1 MPITIHGVTLGD
13 IVHTSSLFYTAG
25 TNDKTYRVVIYECA
39 TSSISGDAD
48 AYDGYALVTHWGR
61 RGSVV
66 SEGRSKVV
74 TVSSDVTSLMRP
86 ASDLLR
92 DKIGKGYTHRT
103 SGQIGTG
110 ILMEAVWTFEVDHT
124 ALPSADQSA
133 PIATVSN
140 WRLPEITGG
149 DWHRDDFTESM
160 LLVGHR
166 PLLMDEMPV
175 QGDEI
180 LTVASGQWGLQRRE
194 QLDTR
199 AIRVQCHQRTQRPL
213 PSHVRYVREVVL
225 WRLPNPPAGH
235 QWQHASRWT
244 QDMLPAGYRPL
255 LLDEVDQR
263 GDEAMSKGRW
273 QSLITYGAQVQNND
287 WLMRRTKRPLPDGLT
302 SAWGFSPEDI
312 TPKKRRRALE
322 L

>member
-1 MPITIHGVTLGD
+1 MPITIHGVRLGN
-13 IVHTSSLFYTAG
+13 VAHTSSLFYTEG

-39 TSSISGDAD
+39 TMRSVNSD
-48 AYDGYALVTHWGR
+48 AYDAYALVTHWGR
-61 RGSVV
+61 RGSAV
-66 SEGRSKVV
+66 SEGQSNVV
-74 TVSSDVTSLMRP
+74 IVSSDVTSLMRP

-110 ILMEAVWTFEVDHT
+110 ILMEAVWAFEVVNPAFLSD
-124 ALPSADQSA
+124 DRSA

-140 WRLPEITGG
+140 WSLPEIMGG

-160 LLVGHR
+160 LPVGYR
-166 PLLMDEMPV
+166 PLLRDELPM

-180 LTVASGQWGLQRRE
+180 LTTPPDRWAPQSGD
-194 QLDTR
+194 QLR
-199 AIRVQCHQRTQRPL
+199 ARANPAQCHQRTSRML

-235 QWQHASRWT
+235 QWQHAGRWT

-273 QSLITYGAQVQNND
+273 QSLITYGAHVQDGD

-302 SAWGFSPEDI
+302 PARGFSPEDI